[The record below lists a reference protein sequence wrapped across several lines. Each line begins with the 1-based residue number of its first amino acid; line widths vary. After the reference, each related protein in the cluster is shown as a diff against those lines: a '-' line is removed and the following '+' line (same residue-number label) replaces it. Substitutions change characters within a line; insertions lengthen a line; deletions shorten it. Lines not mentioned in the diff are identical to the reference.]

1 METILPSI
9 FDEFMCGHFVALLT
23 TSLFAGMALDQV
35 LEQLNCKI
43 KAVLGSLNLL
53 NRDDEGKSLLS
64 WALSCPEILR
74 LLEEYEKKPNA
85 GTTEHHS
92 NYKQLQLDYKEDC
105 LKFKSS
111 WMCCLCPFL
120 DSTPAETL
128 CYAHNGRPLPNNKVL
143 VESGDAMLPLGKQQ
157 SLDYTHNGLVLC
169 KTPITAPI
177 SKNSFILPG
186 NVVSSA
192 SSFLKTMTE
201 RKDRRLM
208 LHVKSAVQFREE
220 EVRKALKF
228 MPGSVPSTFTHNN
241 RLFQSPKS
249 VLLRR
254 FKSPSLS
261 RGTTGN
267 AFFKYYNINSFKR
280 HSIYINFYTTHS

>member
-1 METILPSI
+1 MSMQCLCIVSVLGCS
-9 FDEFMCGHFVALLT
+9 
-23 TSLFAGMALDQV
+23 SLMG
-35 LEQLNCKI
+35 NKP
-43 KAVLGSLNLL
+43 AVLGGLNLL

-74 LLEEYEKKPNA
+74 LLEKYEKKPNA

-92 NYKQLQLDYKEDC
+92 NYKQLQLDYKGDC

-143 VESGDAMLPLGKQQ
+143 VESVDAMLPLGQQQ
-157 SLDYTHNGLVLC
+157 SLDYTHNRLVLC
-169 KTPITAPI
+169 KTPITAPN

-192 SSFLKTMTE
+192 SSFLNTMTE
-201 RKDRRLM
+201 RKDR
-208 LHVKSAVQFREE
+208 S
-220 EVRKALKF
+220 
-228 MPGSVPSTFTHNN
+228 
-241 RLFQSPKS
+241 
-249 VLLRR
+249 
-254 FKSPSLS
+254 
-261 RGTTGN
+261 
-267 AFFKYYNINSFKR
+267 
-280 HSIYINFYTTHS
+280 